1 MRQRELDS
9 TSTELDARD
18 RCDNHLTVRR
28 RRTEAPSEEAVEERD
43 SRRGFLFCC
52 DVVRYRGKNGE
63 PNGYAR
69 VELAWVTKKNSFFSE
84 TLSKLRLLYLIV
96 LPPYPLPKTYDRWF
110 RCEG

>member
-69 VELAWVTKKNSFFSE
+69 VELAWVRKKNSFFRKHSQNCDFLLNSPS
-84 TLSKLRLLYLIV
+84 TISTSKNI
-96 LPPYPLPKTYDRWF
+96 
-110 RCEG
+110 